1 MKAKKTLKSFKMVL
15 NKDQDTLEI
24 NPELKRD
31 TVNEAKESHVVMA
44 FGRMNPPTTG
54 HLALVNKMHEVAK
67 EYHAKHVLVAS
78 HSQDAKKNPLSS
90 ETKVKHLKRFFP
102 NTHII
107 SSDKETP
114 TFLQHAKKLHDAGH
128 THLHMIAGSD
138 RVDEYK
144 EKLNHYNGEGEK
156 KLFNFKHIT
165 VHSSGERDPDAEGTS
180 GMSASKMR
188 EHASNNDYKSFKQGV
203 PSHVTDEHAK
213 ELFHDTRR
221 GMKLEEAVLDIAA
234 RRKRSVNFKRR
245 GAKLVRQRQVSLKRF
260 ASELKLRRRA
270 REVARNLMRTRVAGD
285 RGANYNK
292 LSTGDKIAVDRL
304 LQGKEKAITALATR
318 LYQRVRKKEAE
329 RVTRARAGLSA
340 KSKKI
345 LNASLDYDTFSG
357 LYDTLTERHFQITEK
372 ELLALNIKSRKSNVS
387 LDTLKEVYIQAAN
400 NYESQDLTLQQY
412 CFNAVNSFIA
422 ESSSSNIARSH
433 LIRASTLTK
442 QGKFQKANIHRKIAS
457 ALSKND
463 HTTATGLKQQLRSI
477 NESFV
482 IDRSTGVGVTYFAKD
497 LGIKTEGGFAHHP
510 SVIKELQER
519 ELNELVEL
527 AYPGNIGAM
536 EMAKFYSSASPEQ
549 KSQMKLYLSKKNFD
563 HAIKLLHT
571 VTGVKLK

>member
-67 EYHAKHVLVAS
+67 EHHAKHVLVAS

-90 ETKVKHLKRFFP
+90 ETKIKHLKRFFP

-234 RRKRSVNFKRR
+234 RRKRSVSFKRR
-245 GAKLVRQRQVSLKRF
+245 GAKLVRQRQIALKRF

-270 REVARNLMRTRVAGD
+270 REVARNLMRVRVAGK
-285 RGANYNK
+285 RGANYNN
-292 LSTGDKIAVDRL
+292 LSTGDKIAVDKL
-304 LQGKEKAITALATR
+304 LQGKDKAISALAAR

-329 RVTRARAGLSA
+329 RVSRARAGLAA
-340 KSKKI
+340 KPRKI
-345 LNASLDYDTFSG
+345 LNASLDYKAFNHI
-357 LYDTLTERHFQITEK
+357 YDTLTERTFQITEK
-372 ELLALNIKSRKSNVS
+372 ELVALNLKAKKNNVS
-387 LDTLKEVYIQAAN
+387 LEQLKEVYIKAAF
-400 NYESQDLTLQQY
+400 NYNDNSRTLQQY
-412 CFNAVNSFIA
+412 CFDAVNSFIA
-422 ESSSSNIARSH
+422 ELSNSNSNAIRSH
-433 LIRASTLTK
+433 LISASKLQQ
-442 QGKFQKANIHRKIAS
+442 QGKFKKANIHRKIAS
-457 ALSKND
+457 ALRNGDETS
-463 HTTATGLKQQLRSI
+463 ASGFRQQLRTV

-482 IDRSTGVGVTYFAKD
+482 IDRSTGLGVTYFAKD
-497 LGIKTEGGFAHHP
+497 LGIITKGGFEYHP
-510 SVIKELQER
+510 SVIKELEDR
-519 ELNELVEL
+519 ESDSINLDDLDVT
-527 AYPGNIGAM
+527 PT
-536 EMAKFYSSASPEQ
+536 
-549 KSQMKLYLSKKNFD
+549 SKPKE
-563 HAIKLLHT
+563 
-571 VTGVKLK
+571 